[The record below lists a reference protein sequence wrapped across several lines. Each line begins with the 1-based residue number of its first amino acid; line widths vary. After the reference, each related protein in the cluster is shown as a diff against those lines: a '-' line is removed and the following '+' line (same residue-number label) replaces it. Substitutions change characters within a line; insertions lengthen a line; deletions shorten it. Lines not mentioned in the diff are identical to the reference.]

1 MPTIL
6 IADANAP
13 FAAMMADELKRTG
26 GYQVMVVSNGPD
38 ALKQCAVLQ
47 PQLAVLD
54 GELPNCRLAELIPQ
68 LRASVPDLPVVLMPI
83 STAQLPPEVT
93 IQGTLHKP
101 FFFPDLI
108 DLIQQLL
115 GSPLPPTA
123 SITPTRSSRLA
134 VTGKL
139 SQPSALRARLNAGG
153 LNPPTGPGAAA
164 LKDNVR
170 RAIESQLESMSR
182 ALRDETV
189 LLSQGG
195 RVLLS
200 VPRLTVT
207 ASSTLASVVAKAW
220 AAPDTPPEVIRFEG
234 TAESNRYLLYSLL
247 VAGDVALSV
256 ALTGRIPLPIIRR
269 VTRQAAAEIAK
280 LIAATPASASP
291 EQPSAAAP

>member
-6 IADANAP
+6 IADANAS

-26 GYQVMVVSNGPD
+26 GYQVTVVSNGPD
-38 ALKQCAVLQ
+38 ALKQCAALK

-54 GELPNCRLAELIPQ
+54 GELPQCELAELIPL
-68 LRASVPDLPVVLMPI
+68 LRASVPNLPVVVMPVPA
-83 STAQLPPEVT
+83 TQLPPEVT
-93 IQGTLHKP
+93 IQGTLIKP
-101 FFFPDLI
+101 FFFPDLVE
-108 DLIQQLL
+108 LMRQLL
-115 GSPLPPTA
+115 GPAASPT
-123 SITPTRSSRLA
+123 STPRLA

-139 SQPSALRARLNAGG
+139 SPPSALRARLNVGG

-164 LKDNVR
+164 LKNNVR

-200 VPRLTVT
+200 VPRLTAT
-207 ASSTLASVVAKAW
+207 ASAALAGVVAKAW
-220 AAPDTPPEVIRFEG
+220 SAPDTPPEVLRFEG
-234 TAESNRYLLYSLL
+234 AGESNRYLLYSLL
-247 VAGDVALSV
+247 VADDVALSV
-256 ALTGRIPLPIIRR
+256 ALQGRIPLPIIRR

-280 LIAATPASASP
+280 LIT
-291 EQPSAAAP
+291 AAPAPSEQSSKAST

>member
-6 IADANAP
+6 IADANAS

-26 GYQVMVVSNGPD
+26 GYQVLVVGNGPD
-38 ALKQCAVLQ
+38 ALKQCATLK

-68 LRASVPDLPVVLMPI
+68 LRASVPDLPIVLMPV
-83 STAQLPPEVT
+83 SATPLPPEVSV
-93 IQGTLHKP
+93 QGTLFKP
-101 FFFPDLI
+101 FFFPDLVE
-108 DLIQQLL
+108 LIQNLL
-115 GSPLPPTA
+115 GATPPPA
-123 SITPTRSSRLA
+123 AGLRPA
-134 VTGKL
+134 VTGSL
-139 SQPSALRARLNAGG
+139 PQNSALRARLSAGG

-170 RAIESQLESMSR
+170 RAVESQLESLSR

-200 VPRLTVT
+200 VPRLTAT
-207 ASSTLASVVAKAW
+207 ASSALASVVSKAW
-220 AAPDTPPEVIRFEG
+220 ATPDTPPEVIRFEG
-234 TAESNRYLLYSLL
+234 AGDNNRYLLYSLL
-247 VAGDVALSV
+247 VAGNLALSV
-256 ALTGRIPLPIIRR
+256 ALNSRIPLPIVRR

-280 LIAATPASASP
+280 LIAAPPASSSASA
-291 EQPSAAAP
+291 EQPSNATL